1 MMDILRFLFLA
12 FVSYLGYRLVFDFIL
27 PVYKTTKKVR
37 KTFREM
43 QQHIHTH
50 AKESFQ
56 EQNDSTQ
63 NKNEKRSGGG
73 EYIEFEEIKD

>member
-1 MMDILRFLFLA
+1 
-12 FVSYLGYRLVFDFIL
+12 
-27 PVYKTTKKVR
+27 
-37 KTFREM
+37 M